1 MQPLPPVAL
10 LSSMWVG
17 GGGAPCHS
25 GVGGGGGVRGASG
38 GYCHPDM
45 RKMGSVADKACWS

>member
-25 GVGGGGGVRGASG
+25 GVGGGGAWSKWWVLPP
-38 GYCHPDM
+38 GYEED
-45 RKMGSVADKACWS
+45 G

>member
-25 GVGGGGGVRGASG
+25 GVKGGGGAIG

-45 RKMGSVADKACWS
+45 RKMGSVADKARWS

>member
-25 GVGGGGGVRGASG
+25 GVGGGVRGASG